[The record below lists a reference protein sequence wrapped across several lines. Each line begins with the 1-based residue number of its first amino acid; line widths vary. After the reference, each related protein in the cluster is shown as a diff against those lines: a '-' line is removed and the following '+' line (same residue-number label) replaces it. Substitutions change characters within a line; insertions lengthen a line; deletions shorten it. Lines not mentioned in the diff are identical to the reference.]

1 LEPWQDEALVR
12 RAARALLAG
21 GLWPL
26 IAVVSDDARLRQ
38 ALDGLP
44 VQLAV
49 NSNPARGLSSSIRVA
64 MDAVPPSA
72 DAVLIAAADLP
83 FLEAAQVQ
91 QLVTAYRPGAI
102 VVSRYG
108 DHTGNPQVY
117 DQKFFGELRQIT
129 GDRGGRLVADR
140 HPEAVI
146 EVRFEDR
153 AGEDIDTPEDFD
165 RVRRLR

>member
-1 LEPWQDEALVR
+1 M
-12 RAARALLAG
+12 
-21 GLWPL
+21 
-26 IAVVSDDARLRQ
+26 VSDDARLRE

-49 NSNPARGLSSSIRVA
+49 NPHPERGLSSSIRIG
-64 MDAVPPSA
+64 MDALPLPL

-83 FLEAAQVQ
+83 FLGAAQVQ
-91 QLVTAYRPGAI
+91 QLVSAYRPGAI

-140 HPEAVI
+140 HPDAVI
-146 EVRFEDR
+146 EVPFEDR

>member
-1 LEPWQDEALVR
+1 M
-12 RAARALLAG
+12 
-21 GLWPL
+21 
-26 IAVVSDDARLRQ
+26 
-38 ALDGLP
+38 
-44 VQLAV
+44 QLSV
-49 NSNPARGLSSSIRVA
+49 NSNPGRGLSSSIRIGV
-64 MDAVPPSA
+64 DALPPSA

-117 DQKFFGELRQIT
+117 DRKFFGELRRLA

-140 HPEAVI
+140 HLEVVI
-146 EVRFEDR
+146 EVQVEDR
-153 AGEDIDTPEDFD
+153 AGEDIDTPEDWD

>member
-1 LEPWQDEALVR
+1 MLV
-12 RAARALLAG
+12 AG
-21 GLWPL
+21 GLRPV
-26 IAVVSDDARLRQ
+26 IAVVSADPRLRE

-49 NSNPARGLSSSIRVA
+49 NPDPGRGLSSSIRLG
-64 MDAVPPSA
+64 MDAMPPSVEA
-72 DAVLIAAADLP
+72 ILIAAADLP

-91 QLVTAYRPGAI
+91 RLVSAFRPGAI

-117 DQKFFGELRQIT
+117 DRLFFGELRQIT

-146 EVRFEDR
+146 EVEFEDR
-153 AGEDIDTPEDFD
+153 AGEDVDTPEDWD

>member
-1 LEPWQDEALVR
+1 LVT
-12 RAARALLAG
+12 RAARTLLAG

-26 IAVVSDDARLRQ
+26 IAVVSDDARLRE

-44 VQLAV
+44 LQLAV
-49 NSNPARGLSSSIRVA
+49 NHDPARGLSSSLRVGL
-64 MDAVPPSA
+64 DALPPSA

-91 QLVTAYRPGAI
+91 QLVSAYRPGAI

-108 DHTGNPQVY
+108 DHTGNPHVY
-117 DQKFFGELRQIT
+117 DRKFFGELRRLA

-140 HPEAVI
+140 HPEAVFA
-146 EVRFEDR
+146 VQFEDR
-153 AGEDIDTPEDFD
+153 AGEDVDTPEDWD

>member
-1 LEPWQDEALVR
+1 M
-12 RAARALLAG
+12 LAS
-21 GLWPL
+21 GLGPL
-26 IAVVSDDARLRQ
+26 IAVVSDDARLRE

-44 VQLAV
+44 LRLAV
-49 NSNPARGLSSSIRVA
+49 NPDPGRGLSSSIQIGL
-64 MDAVPPSA
+64 DALPPSW
-72 DAVLIAAADLP
+72 DAILIAAADLP

-91 QLVTAYRPGAI
+91 QLISAYRPGAI

-117 DQKFFGELRQIT
+117 DRKFFGELRQLT

-140 HPEAVI
+140 HSDAVI
-146 EVRFEDR
+146 EVQFENR
-153 AGEDIDTPEDFD
+153 AGEDVDTPDDWD

>member
-1 LEPWQDEALVR
+1 M
-12 RAARALLAG
+12 AG

-26 IAVVSDDARLRQ
+26 IAVIADDARLRD

-44 VQLAV
+44 LRLAV
-49 NSNPARGLSSSIRVA
+49 NPDPERGLSSSIRIGL
-64 MDAVPPSA
+64 DALSESV
-72 DAVLIAAADLP
+72 DAILIAAADQP

-91 QLVTAYRPGAI
+91 QLLAAYRPGAI

-117 DQKFFGELRQIT
+117 DARFFGELRQIT
-129 GDRGGRLVADR
+129 GDRGGRVVADR

-146 EVRFEDR
+146 EVEFEDR
-153 AGEDIDTPEDFD
+153 AGEDIDTPDDWD

>member
-1 LEPWQDEALVR
+1 V
-12 RAARALLAG
+12 AG
-21 GLWPL
+21 GLGPL
-26 IAVVSDDARLRQ
+26 IAVVSDDARLRE

-49 NSNPARGLSSSIRVA
+49 NPHPEDGLSSSIRIGL
-64 MDAVPPSA
+64 DGLPQSA

-91 QLVTAYRPGAI
+91 QLISAYRPGAI

-117 DQKFFGELRQIT
+117 DRKFLGELRQLT
-129 GDRGGRLVADR
+129 GDGGGRLVADH
-140 HPEAVI
+140 HPGAVI
-146 EVRFEDR
+146 EVQFENR
-153 AGEDIDTPEDFD
+153 AGEDIDTPEDWD

>member
-1 LEPWQDEALVR
+1 
-12 RAARALLAG
+12 
-21 GLWPL
+21 L
-26 IAVVSDDARLRQ
+26 IAVLSDDALLRQ

-44 VQLAV
+44 LQLAV
-49 NSNPARGLSSSIRVA
+49 NPDPERGLSSSIRLG
-64 MDAVPPSA
+64 MDVLPSSV

-91 QLVTAYRPGAI
+91 QLVSAYRPGTI

-117 DQKFFGELRQIT
+117 DRKFFGELRRLA

-140 HPEAVI
+140 HPEAVLA
-146 EVRFEDR
+146 VQFENR
-153 AGEDIDTPEDFD
+153 AGEDVDTPEDWD

>member
-1 LEPWQDEALVR
+1 M
-12 RAARALLAG
+12 
-21 GLWPL
+21 
-26 IAVVSDDARLRQ
+26 DARLRQ

-49 NSNPARGLSSSIRVA
+49 NPHPDHGLSSSIRIGL
-64 MDAVPPSA
+64 DALPTSA

-83 FLEAAQVQ
+83 FLEAAHVQ
-91 QLVTAYRPGAI
+91 QLVTGYRPGAI

-108 DHTGNPQVY
+108 DHTGNPQIY
-117 DQKFFGELRQIT
+117 DRRFFGELRQIE
-129 GDRGGRLVADR
+129 GDQGGRLVADR

-146 EVRFEDR
+146 EVQFEDR
-153 AGEDIDTPEDFD
+153 AGEDVDTPDDWD

>member
-1 LEPWQDEALVR
+1 MSDDPRLREALVG
-12 RAARALLAG
+12 LL
-21 GLWPL
+21 
-26 IAVVSDDARLRQ
+26 
-38 ALDGLP
+38 

-49 NSNPARGLSSSIRVA
+49 NPHPERGLSSSIRIGI
-64 MDAVPPSA
+64 DAVPPSV
-72 DAVLIAAADLP
+72 DAILIAAADLP

-91 QLVTAYRPGAI
+91 RLVSAFRPGAI

-117 DQKFFGELRQIT
+117 DRMFFGELRQTT

-140 HPEAVI
+140 HPEAVV
-146 EVRFEDR
+146 EVEFEDR
-153 AGEDIDTPEDFD
+153 AGEDIDTPEDWD

>member
-1 LEPWQDEALVR
+1 M
-12 RAARALLAG
+12 
-21 GLWPL
+21 
-26 IAVVSDDARLRQ
+26 IAVVSDDPRLRE

-49 NSNPARGLSSSIRVA
+49 NPHPERGLSSSIQIG
-64 MDAVPPSA
+64 MDAVPPSV
-72 DAVLIAAADLP
+72 DAILIAAADLP

-91 QLVTAYRPGAI
+91 RLVSAFRPGAI

-117 DQKFFGELRQIT
+117 DRMFFGELRQIA
-129 GDRGGRLVADR
+129 GDRGGRILAER
-140 HPEAVI
+140 HPEAMI
-146 EVRFEDR
+146 EVAFEDR
-153 AGEDIDTPEDFD
+153 VGEDIDTPEDWD